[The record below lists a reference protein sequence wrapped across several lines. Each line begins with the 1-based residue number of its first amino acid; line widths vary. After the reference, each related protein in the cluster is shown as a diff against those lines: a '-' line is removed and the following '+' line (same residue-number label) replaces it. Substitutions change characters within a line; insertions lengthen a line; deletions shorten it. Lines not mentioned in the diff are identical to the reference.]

1 MDGII
6 PQIVPAMTVSSERSR
21 VQCASDGVAT
31 SFPVPFGF
39 LQNRGLRV
47 TLVDSEGNEQE
58 LSLNAGWFSSFQRAT
73 QKIQHRHQMLLS
85 GQTE

>member
-21 VQCASDGVAT
+21 VQYASDGVAT

-39 LQNRGLRV
+39 LPYRGLRV
-47 TLVDSEGNEQE
+47 TLVDSDGNEQE
-58 LSLNAGWFSSFQRAT
+58 LSLNAGWFSGFQRTT
-73 QKIQHRHQMLLS
+73 QKTQHRHQMLLFR
-85 GQTE
+85 QAE

>member
-1 MDGII
+1 
-6 PQIVPAMTVSSERSR
+6 MTVSSERSR
-21 VQCASDGVAT
+21 VQYASDGVAK
-31 SFPVPFGF
+31 SFPVPFRF

-58 LSLNAGWFSSFQRAT
+58 LSLNAGWFSSFQHAT